1 MQICQI
7 CDNIVKF
14 DTMKIKMR
22 KSKHYK
28 IKKLQMPQKKQET
41 PVSQD
46 LVSVDFD
53 QR

>member
-14 DTMKIKMR
+14 DTKKIKMR

-41 PVSQD
+41 PASQYTV
-46 LVSVDFD
+46 LV
-53 QR
+53 